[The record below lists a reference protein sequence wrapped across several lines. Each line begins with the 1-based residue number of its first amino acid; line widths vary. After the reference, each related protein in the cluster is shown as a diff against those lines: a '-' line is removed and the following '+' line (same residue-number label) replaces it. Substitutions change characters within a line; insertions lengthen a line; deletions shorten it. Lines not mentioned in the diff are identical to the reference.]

1 MMQTLVERWQRALAE
16 QGVRLTPQRDAILK
30 FLAET
35 RIHPTAAE
43 VYTAVREKFPHISRA
58 TVYNTLNLMV
68 RLGLIAELRREE
80 GALRYETHL
89 EPHINLICIRC
100 GRVEDVELSHDV
112 LATLEQRLPETRKI
126 EPNEVDLGEFKVLY
140 ARVDVYGYCAEC
152 WREMQTEQ
160 AQRTESEK
168 EKEVIAL

>member
-1 MMQTLVERWQRALAE
+1 MTDTLLERWKQTLTKH
-16 QGVRLTPQRDAILK
+16 GIRLTPQRDAVLA

-43 VYTAVREKFPHISRA
+43 VYAAVREKFPHISRA

-80 GALRYETHL
+80 GSLRYETHL

-100 GRVEDVELSHDV
+100 GRVQDVELSEDV
-112 LATLEQRLPETRKI
+112 LTTMKKRLSDAQAM
-126 EPNEVDLGEFKVLY
+126 EPTPRLGEFHVLY
-140 ARVDVYGYCAEC
+140 ARVDLYGYCAQC
-152 WREMQTEQ
+152 WSEMNTQPD
-160 AQRTESEK
+160 EK
-168 EKEVIAL
+168 TPEREKEVIAL